1 MTFLPKKSLPIM
13 LSVMVL
19 GSANVHAS
27 NCAEDSPLKRQ
38 LGDKYPEHDMGYVLR
53 ELDLNRPSSEIDQQ
67 DLDLIDTLT
76 NGSFKQGSGIRYRC
90 KGTDE
95 RSQIETT
102 KFVLE
107 DVELI
112 ESNNGRLAIKAW
124 ENSDRKIKSSSISLA
139 PPKLWRKT
147 NDGTAT
153 NIILT
158 RVENPY
164 LNDTTGGLLG
174 INYYYLNGYVYK
186 PADFERE
193 NLLDYPD
200 RSGYHLKE
208 IRTIIQQSRKGITLT
223 QSIFINGERAEWVVW
238 NLQS

>member
-1 MTFLPKKSLPIM
+1 MTLLPNKWL
-13 LSVMVL
+13 LTVLGVLVL
-19 GSANVHAS
+19 GSANAHAN

-53 ELDLNRPSSEIDQQ
+53 ELDLNRPSSEIEQR
-67 DLDLIDTLT
+67 DLAIINTLSK
-76 NGSFKQGSGIRYRC
+76 GSFKHGSGIRYRC
-90 KGTDE
+90 KGIGE
-95 RSQIETT
+95 NGRIETT
-102 KFVLE
+102 EFVLE

-112 ESNNGRLAIKAW
+112 ESNNGRLAVKAW

-139 PPKLWRKT
+139 PPKLWHKT
-147 NDGTAT
+147 NDGKAT

-164 LNDTTGGLLG
+164 LDDTTGGLLG
-174 INYYYLNGYVYK
+174 SNYFYLNGYVYK
-186 PADFERE
+186 PADFERG
-193 NLLDYPD
+193 NLLDHPD

-208 IRTIIQQSRKGITLT
+208 IRTVIQQSRKGLTLT